1 MKLAHTLKVLAVA
14 GLALVLCACRGGTS
28 EKPPVHIVL
37 DMDFQQKLKTQAK
50 AEFDGW
56 TDGRAMR
63 LPVAGTVARESLPD
77 PKLLPDP
84 RNPGKG
90 TDGAYLKSNPLEATA
105 ANLARGRE
113 RYNINCAVCH
123 GESGRGGNGP
133 SGHGMVGKLWP
144 VAVPNF
150 HEKAGADNRVANL
163 TDGEYFEVI
172 SKGKGTMPG
181 YAARISLEDRWAII
195 HYVRALQ
202 ALGKQP

>member
-14 GLALVLCACRGGTS
+14 GLALVLGACRGGTS

-113 RYNINCAVCH
+113 PTTSTAPSATVSPAAAATDPVATAWSAS
-123 GESGRGGNGP
+123 SGRSP
-133 SGHGMVGKLWP
+133 CPTSTRRP
-144 VAVPNF
+144 
-150 HEKAGADNRVANL
+150 
-163 TDGEYFEVI
+163 
-172 SKGKGTMPG
+172 
-181 YAARISLEDRWAII
+181 ARTTASPTSPTASTSR
-195 HYVRALQ
+195 
-202 ALGKQP
+202 